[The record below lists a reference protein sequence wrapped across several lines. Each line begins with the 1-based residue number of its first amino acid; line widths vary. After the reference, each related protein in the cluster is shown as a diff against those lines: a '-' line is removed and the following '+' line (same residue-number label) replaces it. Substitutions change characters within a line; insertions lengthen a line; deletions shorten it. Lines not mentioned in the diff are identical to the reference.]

1 MALALLGAIAA
12 IQGMIAMWA
21 VGETER
27 HVWRGRV
34 AADIKIGFMQLISDK
49 QLLRNW
55 VAQRHF
61 RAGNNS
67 EQRDALLE
75 RMQQTLA
82 RLKVLANRAEELD
95 DGEAARARQA
105 DRREALRVLNTS
117 LSQLA
122 RGLANLNPPP
132 VGADTTRAWQLAN
145 ELFDRTE
152 GADLRRILGESM
164 TREDTALREKRAH
177 TDDALALSRQLWI
190 GSTAALVIMA
200 LILAASFAHALRYP
214 LLSLTE
220 GAAAIREGRL
230 SHRIPLDGRDEFS
243 AVARSINSLAEEL
256 ADHRKRETDVRQ
268 ALEEQVATRT
278 AELSAALE
286 AQRDM
291 EARRRRLFADISHE
305 LRTPTTAIRGEA
317 QVTLRGGDK
326 PIEDYKNSL
335 KRIEDASRQLGLSI
349 NDLLTMARSDIDQ
362 LSMRRN
368 PIDLTDVLNDAYMN
382 GIAMARAAGVNLVHE
397 PWPERLAM
405 NGDADRLKQLLLT
418 LIDNAVRYSHCGQ
431 SVCMEARLLDGDGS
445 KVAVRIEDQGIG
457 IASEDL
463 GNVFNRNYRAP
474 NAVRHRADGS
484 GLGLSIARTL
494 ARGHGGDVSITS
506 QAELGTIAVVTLP
519 LADIGKAKSVA

>member
-12 IQGMIAMWA
+12 IQGVIALWA

-34 AADIKIGFMQLISDK
+34 AADIKIGFMQLIADK

-61 RAGNNS
+61 RAGADS

-75 RMQQTLA
+75 RMRETLA
-82 RLKVLANRAEELD
+82 RLNVLAARAEELD
-95 DGEAARARQA
+95 DGAAARARQA
-105 DRREALRVLNTS
+105 DRRETLKVLDVS
-117 LSQLA
+117 LGQLG

-132 VGADTTRAWQLAN
+132 VGADSTRAWQHAT

-152 GADLRRILGESM
+152 GADLRRILKNSM

-177 TDDALALSRQLWI
+177 TDDALALSRQLWA

-200 LILAASFAHALRYP
+200 LVLAASFARALRFP

-243 AVARSINSLAEEL
+243 AVARSINTMAEEL
-256 ADHRKRETDVRQ
+256 AEHRRRETDVRQ
-268 ALEEQVATRT
+268 ALEEQVASRT

-291 EARRRRLFADISHE
+291 EVRRRRLFADISHE

-326 PIEDYKNSL
+326 PIEDYKTSL
-335 KRIEDASRQLGLSI
+335 KRIEDASRQLGLAI

-362 LSMRRN
+362 LSMRRT
-368 PIDLTDVLNDAYMN
+368 PIDLADVLNDAHTN

-397 PWPERLAM
+397 PWPEGLRM
-405 NGDADRLKQLLLT
+405 HGDADRLKQLLLT
-418 LIDNAVRYSHCGQ
+418 LIDNAVRYSHSGQ
-431 SVCMEARLLDGDGS
+431 SVRIKARVLDGDEP
-445 KVAVRIEDQGIG
+445 KAVVQIEDEGIG
-457 IASEDL
+457 IAPEDL
-463 GNVFNRNYRAP
+463 GNVFDRNYRAA
-474 NAVRHRADGS
+474 NAVRHRSDGS

-494 ARGHGGDVSITS
+494 ARGHGGDVSIAS
-506 QAELGTIAVVTLP
+506 QAETGTTAVVTLP
-519 LADIGKAKSVA
+519 LAELRKAKSVA